1 VDQTVVGYRLSALMI
16 NRLFHW
22 WIRRRRLSAALAS
35 LSPSER
41 ACLRL
46 RGQGCRLEAIAVKL
60 RLADAREAAA
70 LLTSAIGQLRKAL
83 GPPVRSDR
91 AA

>member
-1 VDQTVVGYRLSALMI
+1 MI
-16 NRLFHW
+16 NRLFHR

-35 LSPSER
+35 LSPSEL

-46 RGQGCRLEAIAVKL
+46 RGQGYRLDAIAVKL
-60 RLADAREAAA
+60 RLADAPEAAA
-70 LLTSAIGQLRKAL
+70 LLACAIHQLLEAL